1 VYLRTYY
8 FKLLDEQLKLEAEE
22 MEKAKTSGGKSSSG
36 PPKVPTFARNAR
48 PK

>member
-1 VYLRTYY
+1 LV
-8 FKLLDEQLKLEAEE
+8 AEE
-22 MEKAKTSGGKSSSG
+22 EAMDKAQSSGGKSSG

>member
-1 VYLRTYY
+1 VYLRIYY
-8 FKLLDEQLKLEAEE
+8 FKLLNEQLTLEAEE
-22 MEKAKTSGGKSSSG
+22 MEKAKKGGGSSSG

>member
-1 VYLRTYY
+1 M
-8 FKLLDEQLKLEAEE
+8 EE
-22 MEKAKTSGGKSSSG
+22 MEKAKTSGGKSSG